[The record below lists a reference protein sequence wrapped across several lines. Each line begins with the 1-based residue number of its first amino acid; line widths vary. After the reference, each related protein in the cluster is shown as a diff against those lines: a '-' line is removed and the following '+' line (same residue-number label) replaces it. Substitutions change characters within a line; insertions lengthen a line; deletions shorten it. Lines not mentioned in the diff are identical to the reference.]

1 MDGRKEAGFAAEW
14 RYKLTEDEIYDGL
27 RRSGV
32 RRAGP
37 TRDWVQT
44 VVLALVVV
52 FCLIAF
58 FGGGMQ
64 EWGSLT
70 IAVLACA
77 LIAVLWIVPALR
89 FRYEARES
97 AAGDRTLVVRL
108 DEEGIA
114 FGEEG
119 DAAFPYG
126 GFPVRVFDDMLI
138 CGLPGMQLFFL
149 PRRAA
154 ADDAQW
160 REAVRRLS
168 GGGR

>member
-89 FRYEARES
+89 FRYEAREIGRRGQDAGGS
-97 AAGDRTLVVRL
+97 AG
-108 DEEGIA
+108 
-114 FGEEG
+114 
-119 DAAFPYG
+119 
-126 GFPVRVFDDMLI
+126 
-138 CGLPGMQLFFL
+138 
-149 PRRAA
+149 
-154 ADDAQW
+154 
-160 REAVRRLS
+160 
-168 GGGR
+168 

>member
-1 MDGRKEAGFAAEW
+1 MEQREKAEFAAEW

-37 TRDWVQT
+37 ARDWVQT
-44 VVLALVVV
+44 IVLALVAV

-89 FRYEARES
+89 FRYEAREI

-119 DAAFPYG
+119 DAAYPYG
-126 GFPVRVFDDMLI
+126 RFPVRTYDDMLI
-138 CGLPGMQLFFL
+138 CELPGMQVFFI
-149 PRRAA
+149 PRRVAVDEA
-154 ADDAQW
+154 EW
-160 REAVRRLS
+160 REAVRRLTGS
-168 GGGR
+168 R

>member
-1 MDGRKEAGFAAEW
+1 M
-14 RYKLTEDEIYDGL
+14 
-27 RRSGV
+27 
-32 RRAGP
+32 
-37 TRDWVQT
+37 
-44 VVLALVVV
+44 
-52 FCLIAF
+52 
-58 FGGGMQ
+58 
-64 EWGSLT
+64 
-70 IAVLACA
+70 
-77 LIAVLWIVPALR
+77 
-89 FRYEARES
+89 
-97 AAGDRTLVVRL
+97 VRL

-138 CGLPGMQLFFL
+138 CELPGMQLFFL

>member
-89 FRYEARES
+89 FRYEAREI
-97 AAGDRTLVVRL
+97 AAGTGRWW
-108 DEEGIA
+108 
-114 FGEEG
+114 FGW
-119 DAAFPYG
+119 
-126 GFPVRVFDDMLI
+126 M
-138 CGLPGMQLFFL
+138 
-149 PRRAA
+149 RRASPSEK
-154 ADDAQW
+154 
-160 REAVRRLS
+160 RETPPSHTGAFRCGS
-168 GGGR
+168 STIC

>member
-1 MDGRKEAGFAAEW
+1 MEQPAEDTFTALW
-14 RYKLTEDEIYDGL
+14 RYQLTEDEIYDGL

-37 TRDWVQT
+37 ARDWLQT
-44 VVLALVVV
+44 AVLGLVAV
-52 FCLIAF
+52 FCIIAF

-77 LIAVLWIVPALR
+77 LIAVLWIVPSLR
-89 FRYEARES
+89 FRYEAREI
-97 AAGDRTLVVRL
+97 AAREKILTVRM

-114 FGEEG
+114 FGENAETV
-119 DAAFPYG
+119 FPYG
-126 GFPVRVFDDMLI
+126 SFPVRVYEDMMI
-138 CGLPGMQLFFL
+138 CELPGMQIFFL

-154 ADDAQW
+154 VDEMQW
-160 REAVRRLS
+160 REAVRRLE
-168 GGGR
+168 RL